1 MNEIDLAW
9 LAGLLEGEGSFF
21 MQRNTQPSGVYRYP
35 FITVNMTDR
44 DVIERVAE
52 IFDSTVYEFKQIYGT
67 SSKKQAYRTQING
80 SRAAELMRLLLPYM
94 GVRRSEKICEIL
106 TEYDNSGRQPG
117 KNRSRKGFS

>member
-52 IFDSTVYEFKQIYGT
+52 IFDSTVYEFKHIYGA
-67 SSKKQAYRTQING
+67 SRKQAYRTQING
-80 SRAAELMRLLLPYM
+80 SRAAELMRLLLPHM
-94 GVRRSEKICEIL
+94 GKRRSEKISEIL
-106 TEYDNSGRQPG
+106 TEYDNSGKRPG
-117 KNRSRKGFS
+117 RNRSRKGFS